1 MTSARLPL
9 QSRAPTRE
17 TAAKI
22 GEEWM
27 ARRFSST
34 DANDVLYAFEASR
47 DYDPSPGLEKIEAA
61 LTAVNSADDEVNPP
75 ELGILEREIKRVKP
89 GKAGFLPIGTQT
101 REHGPHTN
109 AAAWKEHLA
118 ELLER
123 SRI

>member
-1 MTSARLPL
+1 
-9 QSRAPTRE
+9 
-17 TAAKI
+17 
-22 GEEWM
+22 M

-34 DANDVLYAFEASR
+34 DANDFLYAFEASR

-75 ELGILEREIKRVKP
+75 ELGILEREIKRVKR
-89 GKAGFLPIGTQT
+89 GKAVLLPIGTQT
-101 REHGPHTN
+101 RGHGTHTN

-123 SRI
+123 SRM